1 MKPADLIKETLFPL
15 TDLSMLMAI
24 IGFGFL
30 LWVASAAGILG
41 LWLMFIVVPALFRYG
56 LYLLEARAH
65 GKATLVAGIEVF
77 DIVDNFWGIF
87 PLLLFGA
94 FAWFEF
100 YLVTTVSLQAAQVV
114 CGLSF
119 LVYPASMA
127 VLAVTRSPLDSVNPL
142 MVFRMIRVC
151 GIDYVWI
158 PLVLTFVMIAA
169 GFLVSFGPPTIVLF
183 FAGTYVFFLM
193 FTFTGAV
200 LHANEVAGEIEIE
213 APVEKSDIEISSEL
227 DAERQNVANHAYGFI
242 SRGNREGGFQHI
254 RRWIESDPDT
264 DDAVSWFFNEMM
276 RWERKEAAL
285 FFAQDCLAHY
295 LHHELDAKALK
306 LIATCVH
313 EDPQWKPKLEDRQ
326 HAIKLAEAHGREDLV
341 RSLSR

>member
-1 MKPADLIKETLFPL
+1 VKEALFPL

-56 LYLLEARAH
+56 LYLLEARAD

-77 DIVDNFWGIF
+77 DIIDNLWGIF

-94 FAWFEF
+94 FVWLEF
-100 YLVTTVSLQAAQVV
+100 YLLTSVSLQAAQLV

-142 MVFRMIRVC
+142 VIVRMIRVC

-158 PLVLTFVMIAA
+158 PLVLIFVMIAA
-169 GFLVSFGPPTIVLF
+169 GFLESFGPPTIVLF
-183 FAGTYVFFLM
+183 FTGTYVFFLL

-200 LHANEVAGEIEIE
+200 LHANDVTSEIEIE
-213 APVEKSDIEISSEL
+213 APVEKSVIEVAGDL
-227 DAERQNVANHAYGFI
+227 DAERQKVANHAYGFI

-254 RRWIESDPDT
+254 RQWIESDPDI
-264 DDAVSWFFNEMM
+264 DDAVSWFFGEMM

-285 FFAQDCLAHY
+285 FFAQDCLAHF

-306 LIATCVH
+306 LIATCIY
-313 EDPQWKPKLEDRQ
+313 EDPQWKPKSEDRR
-326 HAIKLAEAHGREDLV
+326 HAIELAQTHGREDLV